1 MYRPPTNGSM
11 LPTLLFWLTTVC
23 LAGAVYLSFAGNLG
37 GDFYE
42 HWLTMPLSVAA
53 FFAHTRCSLLVIPI
67 YLAYTAATFDRVMV
81 AVYATQSSLFLLP
94 APILIGLMLILWAT
108 QQYRPLR
115 RSNLPET
122 PNPNRE

>member
-1 MYRPPTNGSM
+1 M
-11 LPTLLFWLTTVC
+11 LPKLLFWLTAVC

-53 FFAHTRCSLLVIPI
+53 FFAHTRRSLLVIPI
-67 YLAYTAATFDRVMV
+67 YLAYTAATFERVMV

-94 APILIGLMLILWAT
+94 APIVIGLMLILWAT

-115 RSNLPET
+115 
-122 PNPNRE
+122 NPHPINTTEKSGE